1 MGLSA
6 GLIKDRMMG
15 WTILLVED
23 DEDAIRITS
32 RWFKLAGADLLT
44 ASNGAQGIDVA
55 RNRRPTLI
63 ISDLHMPVMD
73 GWDLCRALKADIETA
88 DIPLVALSADYSAET
103 RDRSEKAGFAGF
115 IRKPLDPTKFL
126 DIIVEV
132 IQSVPVLA
140 EKWQA
145 PRE

>member
-1 MGLSA
+1 MPM
-6 GLIKDRMMG
+6 RFFNV
-15 WTILLVED
+15 ILLV
-23 DEDAIRITS
+23 AA
-32 RWFKLAGADLLT
+32 LALAVGAGYWVRS
-44 ASNGAQGIDVA
+44 ASNGAQGVDLA

-73 GWDLCRALKADIETA
+73 GWDLSRALKADPETA
-88 DIPLVALSADYSAET
+88 DIPLVALSADYSPET
-103 RDRSEKAGFAGF
+103 RERSEKAGFAGF

-140 EKWQA
+140 AKWGDS
-145 PRE
+145 RD